1 MLQWVWGA
9 VKNAHNEKGLFSTSN
24 LEGGH
29 ISRPIKEWKGSI
41 FYSPKG
47 ASITG
52 GKGGAFPGGSSK
64 NTQTKNDLHME
75 KVWCRFQGIMLWGSY
90 FGAYY
95 AI

>member
-52 GKGGAFPGGSSK
+52 GKGGG
-64 NTQTKNDLHME
+64 L
-75 KVWCRFQGIMLWGSY
+75 FQGAHLKTLRQKMICIWKK
-90 FGAYY
+90 FGADST
-95 AI
+95 